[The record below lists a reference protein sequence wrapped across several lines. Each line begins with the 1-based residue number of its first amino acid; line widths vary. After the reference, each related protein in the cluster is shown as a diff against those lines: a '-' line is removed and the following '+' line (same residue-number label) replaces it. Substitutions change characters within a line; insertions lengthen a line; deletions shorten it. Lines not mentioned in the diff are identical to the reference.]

1 MTRVYLHA
9 LGIIN
14 ALGNNVG
21 SVRAGLLNGS
31 TAGMQSRDDLI
42 AGRTVCVGAVM
53 SDLPE
58 LEPQW
63 IEYASRNNRLLRAAT
78 LQIQKQVESA
88 LARYGAARI
97 GIVLGTSTAGIAEG
111 ERGLAAYLRDGVF
124 PADYSYLQ
132 QEISS
137 PSEYLRNVLGVR
149 GPAWTVSTACTSSAK
164 AFSSARRLL
173 ITGLCDAV
181 IVGGVDSICRLTL
194 NGFASLESLSRQICN
209 PFSKNRDGI
218 NIGEGAAVFLMSR
231 EPGPVC
237 LLGIGESSDAYHIS
251 GPDPQGL
258 GAELAMRQALSN
270 AGIAPGAV
278 DYLNLH
284 GTATH
289 DNDLMESHVVEHVL
303 GTTVP
308 CSSTKPLVGHMLGA
322 AGSTEIAF
330 CWMLLTETAP
340 TRLPP
345 HIWDGETD
353 PELAQL
359 NLYAHHS
366 AQRTCRIAI
375 SNSFA
380 FGGNNAC
387 IVLGRGS

>member
-1 MTRVYLHA
+1 MTRVFLHA

-14 ALGNNVG
+14 ALGNDVDG
-21 SVRAGLLNGS
+21 VRAALSKGATS
-31 TAGMQSRDDLI
+31 GMQARDDLI
-42 AGRTVCVGAVM
+42 PCRTVCVGAVM
-53 SDLPE
+53 NDLPE
-58 LEPQW
+58 LEPRW

-78 LQIQKQVESA
+78 LQIQNQIESA
-88 LARYGAARI
+88 LARYGTTRV

-111 ERGLAAYLRDGVF
+111 ERGLATYLHDGVF
-124 PADYSYLQ
+124 PAGYSYLQ

-137 PSEYLRNVLGVR
+137 PGEYLRNALGVR

-173 ITGLCDAV
+173 TTGLCDAV
-181 IVGGVDSICRLTL
+181 IVGGVDSLCRLTL
-194 NGFASLESLSRQICN
+194 NGFAALESLSKNICN

-218 NIGEGAAVFLMSR
+218 NIGEGAAIFLMSCD
-231 EPGPVC
+231 PGPVC

-251 GPDPQGL
+251 GPDPEGR
-258 GAELAMRQALSN
+258 GAELAMRQALSD
-270 AGIAPGAV
+270 AGVKPKAV
-278 DYLNLH
+278 DYMNLH
-284 GTATH
+284 GTATIE
-289 DNDLMESHVVEHVL
+289 NDLMESHVVERVL

-322 AGSTEIAF
+322 AGATETAF
-330 CWMLLTETAP
+330 CWMLLTESLP

-345 HIWDGETD
+345 HLWDREAD
-353 PELAQL
+353 PKLAQL
-359 NLYAHHS
+359 NLCSLDCAP
-366 AQRTCRIAI
+366 CVCNIAV

-387 IVLGRGS
+387 IVLGRG

>member
-1 MTRVYLHA
+1 MKRVYLHA

-14 ALGNNVG
+14 ALGNNEG
-21 SVRAGLLNGS
+21 SIRAGLLNGS
-31 TAGMQSRDDLI
+31 TAGMQSRDNLI
-42 AGRTVCVGAVM
+42 TGRKVCVGAVM

-63 IEYASRNNRLLRAAT
+63 TQYASRNNRLLRAAT
-78 LQIQKQVESA
+78 LQIHNQIESA
-88 LARYGAARI
+88 LARYGATRI

-124 PADYSYLQ
+124 PEDFSYLQ

-137 PSEYLRNVLGVR
+137 PSEYLRNALGVY

-173 ITGLCDAV
+173 NTGLCDAV

-218 NIGEGAAVFLMSR
+218 NIGEGAAIFLMSR

-251 GPDPQGL
+251 GPDPEGC

-270 AGIAPGAV
+270 AGVKPEAV
-278 DYLNLH
+278 DYMNLH
-284 GTATH
+284 GTATIE
-289 DNDLMESHVVEHVL
+289 NDLMESHVVKRVL
-303 GTTVP
+303 GPTVP

-322 AGSTEIAF
+322 AGATEIAF

-340 TRLPP
+340 MRLPP
-345 HIWDGETD
+345 HIWDGEID

-359 NLYAHHS
+359 NLYTYHS
-366 AQRTCRIAI
+366 AQRACRIAV

-387 IVLGRGS
+387 IVLGHG